1 MLCIWRKLQ
10 TNGERVDKEMNG
22 KRSGLSIT
30 MLPANQKNGLTNG
43 AALTVTHHLMLATLM
58 SGMRGGER
66 SMTGKAEAQSTPTSG
81 RRGG

>member
-58 SGMRGGER
+58 SGMRGTIF
-66 SMTGKAEAQSTPTSG
+66 SNS
-81 RRGG
+81 